1 MPVSQGRGHWRG
13 TGRGDAVTGPTDAI
27 AAREVLTSAATS
39 QPLPPVDVLLAT
51 YNGAKYL
58 PAQLDSLLAQTHQN
72 FRLLVSDDGS
82 SDATL
87 DILQSYGARFGAR
100 WVLVPNAQPGM
111 GVVRNFENLMA
122 ASLRDG
128 VAAWVAFADQ
138 DDVWLP
144 EKIECCLRA
153 MQQME
158 QECGAGLPC
167 LVHSDLTVVDEGLKV
182 ISESFARYQRMD
194 PLQCSPLSLLSV
206 NQVTGCTMLVN
217 RSLLRMALPLP
228 RETIMHDWWCG
239 LLSGSGRRC
248 FVPTPLILY
257 RQHGANQVGAKDRS
271 LKTRL
276 FRLLTNG
283 QGIVQ
288 RVRALGL
295 ATYRQAQALQLRLRA
310 LGLDGGYV
318 SEYLAWRD
326 RPLAARIVRYRHYY
340 VGPELDR
347 LSRCLLWFRFK

>member
-1 MPVSQGRGHWRG
+1 M
-13 TGRGDAVTGPTDAI
+13 TTPTDDGTL
-27 AAREVLTSAATS
+27 RGRSAGANRS
-39 QPLPPVDVLLAT
+39 PQPLVDVLLAT
-51 YNGAKYL
+51 YNGTKYL

-87 DILQSYGARFGAR
+87 AILESYRERFGER
-100 WVLVPNAQPGM
+100 LVVLPNPHRGE
-111 GVVRNFENLMA
+111 GVVQNFENLMA

-128 VAAWVAFADQ
+128 VAAWAAFSDQ

-144 EKIECCLRA
+144 SKIELCLQEMGR
-153 MQQME
+153 ME
-158 QECGAGLPC
+158 QEGGAGLPC
-167 LVHSDLTVVDEGLKV
+167 LVHSDLTVVDERLNV

-206 NQVTGCTMLVN
+206 NQVTGCTMMVN
-217 RSLLRMALPLP
+217 RTLLRMALPLP

-239 LLSGSGRRC
+239 LVSGSGRRR

-257 RQHGANQVGAKDRS
+257 RQHGANQLGAKDRS

-276 FRLLTNG
+276 LRLLTNG
-283 QGIVQ
+283 QGIIR
-288 RVRALGL
+288 RVRVLGG
-295 ATYRQAQALQLRLRA
+295 ATYLQAQALQLRLRA
-310 LGLDGGYV
+310 LGLDAGYV

-326 RPLAARIVRYRHYY
+326 GPFSARFFRYRQYY

-347 LSRCLLWFRFK
+347 ISRCLLWFQ

>member
-1 MPVSQGRGHWRG
+1 MIE
-13 TGRGDAVTGPTDAI
+13 PTDGVAPSGGL
-27 AAREVLTSAATS
+27 ASTSLQQ
-39 QPLPPVDVLLAT
+39 QPPQLVDVLLAT

-82 SDATL
+82 SDATMA
-87 DILQSYGARFGAR
+87 ILETYRARFGAR
-100 WVLVPNAQPGM
+100 LVLVPNAQRGM

-122 ASLRDG
+122 ASLHDG
-128 VAAWVAFADQ
+128 VAAWVAFSDQ

-144 EKIECCLRA
+144 LKIELCLQEIMR
-153 MQQME
+153 ME
-158 QECGAGLPC
+158 QEGGAGLPC
-167 LVHSDLTVVDEGLKV
+167 LVHSDLTVVDEHLNV

-194 PLQCSPLSLLSV
+194 PWQCSPLSLLSV
-206 NQVTGCTMLVN
+206 NQVTGCTMMVN
-217 RSLLRMALPLP
+217 RTLLQMALPLP
-228 RETIMHDWWCG
+228 HETIMHDWWCG
-239 LLSGSGRRC
+239 LVSGSGRRR
-248 FVPTPLILY
+248 FVSTPLILY

-283 QGIVQ
+283 LGIVR

-310 LGLDGGYV
+310 LGLEGGYV

-326 RPLAARIVRYRHYY
+326 RPLVARVVRYRHYY